1 MTMIFQELKNEDC
14 VFDLDFCLNYF
25 DYGRSA
31 GRCVSG
37 QRVGGSMVGGFNKTL
52 IYQYLK

>member
-1 MTMIFQELKNEDC
+1 MTMIFQELKNEEH
-14 VFDLDFCLNYF
+14 VFDLVFCLNYF
-25 DYGRSA
+25 DYSRSP

-37 QRVGGSMVGGFNKTL
+37 QWVDGSMVGGFNKTL

>member
-1 MTMIFQELKNEDC
+1 MTMIFQELKNEER
-14 VFDLDFCLNYF
+14 VFDLVFCLNYF
-25 DYGRSA
+25 DYSWLA

-37 QRVGGSMVGGFNKTL
+37 QWVGGSMVGGSNKTL

>member
-1 MTMIFQELKNEDC
+1 MIFQELKNEDC
-14 VFDLDFCLNYF
+14 VFDLDFSLNYF
-25 DYGRSA
+25 DYSRSA
-31 GRCVSG
+31 GWCVSG